1 MRIAVPHNTTRENA
15 RRIVEQK
22 LGSLLS
28 QFGHHAEK
36 AEHEWLGNTLRFKG
50 RARGLALE
58 GTLEVTDQVVIID
71 GKLPLLALPFEQ
83 KIRQTV
89 EREAAAMF
97 QRA

>member
-22 LGSLLS
+22 LSTLLS
-28 QFGHHAEK
+28 HFGHHAEK
-36 AEHEWLGNTLRFKG
+36 AEHEWTGDTLRFKG
-50 RARGLALE
+50 RARGLSLE
-58 GTLEVTDQVVIID
+58 GSLEVTDEIVIID
-71 GKLPLLALPFEQ
+71 GKLPLLAMPFEQ